1 MLRTVREATC
11 PASSIVERYH
21 VTVCRTA
28 SPTSYAG
35 CQPSWERALVQ
46 SNRRMPASLR
56 ACVAVAV
63 SNRAAPPHA
72 WHTWLTSC
80 STGTALSGSGP
91 KFHAPPYHAESR
103 ASRAPSHRYPD
114 SGSRTCCHGRTEP
127 GLRTTIGLPSIS
139 ARMQSGTRRSAAQSP
154 PPMTLPDRT
163 EATPVLFPTAF
174 PASKNDDRYEA
185 TTISAAALLALYGSC
200 PPSASASR

>member
-1 MLRTVREATC
+1 MLRTMRGTAC

-28 SPTSYAG
+28 SPISYTG

-46 SNRRMPASLR
+46 SSRRMPASLK
-56 ACVAVAV
+56 ACAGVAV
-63 SNRAAPPHA
+63 SNLAVPPHA

-80 STGTALSGSGP
+80 STDTAFSGSGP
-91 KFHAPPYHAESR
+91 KFHAPPYRAGSL
-103 ASRAPSHRYPD
+103 ASRAPSHKYPD

-127 GLRTTIGLPSIS
+127 GLRTTTGFSSAS
-139 ARMQSGTRRSAAQSP
+139 ARMQSGTKRSAAQAP

-163 EATPVLFPTAF
+163 EATQVLFPDALST
-174 PASKNDDRYEA
+174 SKNEDRYDA
-185 TTISAAALLALYGSC
+185 TTISAAALLALYGSW